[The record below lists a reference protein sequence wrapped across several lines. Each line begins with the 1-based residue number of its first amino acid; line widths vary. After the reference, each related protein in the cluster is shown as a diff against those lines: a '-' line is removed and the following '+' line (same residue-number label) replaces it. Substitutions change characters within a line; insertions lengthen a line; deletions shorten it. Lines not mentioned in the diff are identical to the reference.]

1 MDEYELS
8 FLDILATSSLT
19 IVRYKR
25 NVDENGYLTTLNDL
39 DIRTSYVLTSLAAMP
54 NKFYALNDS
63 YNSLETYL
71 DDLAEAALGELSFL
85 SLFYET
91 LF

>member
-25 NVDENGYLTTLNDL
+25 NDDENQYLTTLNDL
-39 DIRTSYVLTSLAAMP
+39 DNRISDVLTSLAAMS
-54 NKFYALNDS
+54 NKFHALNDS
-63 YNSLETYL
+63 YSSLEAYL
-71 DDLAEAALGELSFL
+71 NDLAETALGE
-85 SLFYET
+85 
-91 LF
+91 